1 MRGGAPAD
9 SRNFTSARVG
19 REPAPPSGSGVIPTY
34 DTAARGPTEVAH
46 RNGNCG

>member
-9 SRNFTSARVG
+9 SRNFTSVRVG
-19 REPAPPSGSGVIPTY
+19 REPAPSGSGVIPTY
-34 DTAARGPTEVAH
+34 DTASRGPTEVAH